1 MNKIIF
7 FFILITFTYSCKSYS
22 NTHTN
27 VCCHEN
33 YDEDTLI
40 VFTFPFRDT
49 IIVDQLHIH
58 FEEKS
63 LCCWMPEDTIII
75 NDTLRLQLCTKKKYY
90 VR

>member
-1 MNKIIF
+1 MNKIFF
-7 FFILITFTYSCKSYS
+7 FFILITFTYSCKSYN
-22 NTHTN
+22 NTHTT
-27 VCCHEN
+27 VCYDEN

-63 LCCWMPEDTIII
+63 LCCWIPEDTIII
-75 NDTLRLQLCTKKKYY
+75 NDTLRLQLCTKKKYH